1 MPYHLDHLRLLYL
14 LRVHPTSH
22 SSSDAK
28 RHRAAARTWEIHVCA
43 KKNEGGRGS
52 LMVAVITTFLAT
64 LAEQFRPSVKR
75 EDPLPGYIVGPALVE
90 ILWIGSQDSSYWN
103 SAKEMDISLGLED
116 THVLV
121 TGGAG
126 LIGTVVVK
134 AFIAAGAKV
143 SSLDISYTKDQDPP
157 ASDSD
162 NPLTLHA
169 DTTDEQSLFSA
180 FELAYLK
187 NGPIQ
192 VCVALA
198 ALDLS
203 ALPHHASAADMP
215 LEQFRRT
222 IDVNVVGTFAT
233 ARQWLRGLKFWAK
246 EHGLSPLLPN
256 VSLIIV
262 GSESGHWCVYV
273 FGRSI

>member
-1 MPYHLDHLRLLYL
+1 
-14 LRVHPTSH
+14 
-22 SSSDAK
+22 
-28 RHRAAARTWEIHVCA
+28 
-43 KKNEGGRGS
+43 
-52 LMVAVITTFLAT
+52 MVAVRATFPPT
-64 LAEQFRPSVKR
+64 LADRFENSAGTARCWSLYSR
-75 EDPLPGYIVGPALVE
+75 IGSSRYLVE
-90 ILWIGSQDSSYWN
+90 LENILFPLLLVSK
-103 SAKEMDISLGLED
+103 AMDLSFGLED

-126 LIGTVVVK
+126 LIGTTVVK

-143 SSLDISYTKDQDPP
+143 SSLDIAYTKDQ
-157 ASDSD
+157 AIGDSD
-162 NPLTLHA
+162 NPLTIHA
-169 DTTDEQSLFSA
+169 DTTDEHSLFGA

-187 NGPIQ
+187 NGPVQ

-203 ALPHHASAADMP
+203 ALPHHASAADMS

-233 ARQWLRGLKFWAK
+233 SRQWLRGLKFWSK
-246 EHGLSPLLPN
+246 EHGLTPLLPN

-262 GSESGHWCVYV
+262 GSESGHW
-273 FGRSI
+273 

>member
-1 MPYHLDHLRLLYL
+1 
-14 LRVHPTSH
+14 
-22 SSSDAK
+22 
-28 RHRAAARTWEIHVCA
+28 
-43 KKNEGGRGS
+43 
-52 LMVAVITTFLAT
+52 
-64 LAEQFRPSVKR
+64 
-75 EDPLPGYIVGPALVE
+75 
-90 ILWIGSQDSSYWN
+90 
-103 SAKEMDISLGLED
+103 MDVSLGLED

-126 LIGTVVVK
+126 LIGKTVVQT
-134 AFIAAGAKV
+134 FIAAGAKV
-143 SSLDISYTKDQDPP
+143 SSLDIAYKDSNASSSVDP
-157 ASDSD
+157 
-162 NPLTLHA
+162 LELHA
-169 DTTDEQSLFSA
+169 DTTDEQSLFRA
-180 FELAYLK
+180 FELAFLK

-203 ALPHHASAADMP
+203 ALPHRASAADMP

-246 EHGLSPLLPN
+246 EHGLTPLLPN

-262 GSESGHWCVYV
+262 GSESGHW
-273 FGRSI
+273 